1 MSKTGDNIE
10 SENAN
15 WKFSGNVVKEFESH
29 VSKSVPIYNRG
40 HELIIKL
47 SDFFIKNDSLVYDIG
62 CSTCK
67 LLIDLIKHNKN
78 KDRSKFI
85 GLDLENDMI
94 KFAKENQKKN
104 KIGNSKLKFFNEDAV
119 TFEYQ
124 KNDFI
129 ISYFTIQFIHPKH
142 RQGLINKIYE
152 SLEWGGAFLFFEKV
166 RYSDARFQDI
176 FTTLYNDYKLE
187 MGYSHEEILNK
198 TRSLKGVMEPFSTNG
213 NLDMLKRAGF
223 QDITTIVKDICFQG
237 FLAIK

>member
-15 WKFSGNVVKEFESH
+15 WKFSGDVVNEFESH
-29 VSKSVPIYNRG
+29 VAKSVPIYNRG

-62 CSTCK
+62 CSTGK
-67 LLIDLIKHNKN
+67 LIIDLVKHNKN
-78 KDRSKFI
+78 KENSKFI
-85 GLDLENDMI
+85 GLDVENDMI
-94 KFAKENQKKN
+94 KYAKDKQKEN
-104 KIGNSKLKFFNEDAV
+104 KIKSSRLKFYNEDAV
-119 TFEYQ
+119 TFEFQ

-142 RQGLINKIYE
+142 RQSLLNKIYE

-187 MGYSHEEILNK
+187 MGYSHEEIINK

-213 NLDMLKRAGF
+213 NEDMLKRAGF
-223 QDITTIVKDICFQG
+223 NDITTVIKDICFQG